1 VAWRRR
7 SVVPEDAL
15 PWLYG
20 VARRALADQRR
31 GASRRRRL
39 GLRLRS
45 VATEEPPAL
54 TLDDPELM
62 AALGR
67 LSAGD
72 REALLLCYWEELEP
86 GQMARALGCSRA
98 AAAVRLHR
106 ARRRLARELEL
117 EGATVLDAEERRAC
131 VERTESL

>member
-1 VAWRRR
+1 
-7 SVVPEDAL
+7 
-15 PWLYG
+15 
-20 VARRALADQRR
+20 
-31 GASRRRRL
+31 
-39 GLRLRS
+39 
-45 VATEEPPAL
+45 
-54 TLDDPELM
+54 LDDPELM